1 MRLSSYVHELI
12 TSFVGKFRS
21 WLVELT
27 SFKPKLLIGYIMNK
41 PY

>member
-12 TSFVGKFRS
+12 TSFVGKYRP
-21 WLVELT
+21 WLIELT
-27 SFKPKLLIGYIMNK
+27 SFKLKLLIRYIMNK